1 MQHARTGERLNSF
14 RSWLI
19 RLLLP
24 ITIGILA
31 ALLYALWTDAP
42 QSSPARTIAA
52 GTALVV
58 PLLAIVLWC
67 IAAWT
72 ADDHGPRDYPGDP
85 V

>member
-1 MQHARTGERLNSF
+1 LTSF
-14 RSWLI
+14 CSWLI

-31 ALLYALWTDAP
+31 ALLYALWFDAP
-42 QSSPARTIAA
+42 KSAPMSWIAA

-72 ADDHGPRDYPGDP
+72 VDDGGRDTRGDP